1 MTMVTQSGRR
11 RYHVQSQRI
20 GNLRVPREL
29 WDNESCCCLMMKA
42 STMVNP
48 MIFRGLMSALA
59 LLFFVGCAGAQSR
72 ATVGSAPSES
82 PFAQLAGGWAGAG
95 TIDLANGKNEPIKC
109 RASYDV
115 LETQSKLQ
123 LNLHCASQ
131 SYNFDLRASATYS
144 GDAITGTWSEST
156 RNAAGTLSGKVEG
169 AGFRSRGERADVS
182 RRFEFGHARQQTI
195 GHDQVAG

>member
-1 MTMVTQSGRR
+1 MV
-11 RYHVQSQRI
+11 
-20 GNLRVPREL
+20 
-29 WDNESCCCLMMKA
+29 KA
-42 STMVNP
+42 SMWVNP
-48 MIFRGLMSALA
+48 MTLRAVASALA
-59 LLFFVGCAGAQSR
+59 LLFLAGYAGAQSR
-72 ATVGSAPSES
+72 ATVGSAPSEN

-144 GDAITGTWSEST
+144 GDAITGSWSEAT

-169 AGFRSRGERADVS
+169 AGFRVVAKGQTFRADLNLVTQGNKQS
-182 RRFEFGHARQQTI
+182 VTI
-195 GHDQVAG
+195 KSQDEKAEVRGATITLQRG